1 MKRGQSEIITIL
13 IIIVLIILSVIL
25 LWQISKNLLEKNKEE
40 LTLDRL
46 SDSIIIN
53 ERSSFIGNNNNL
65 IQLQLTRRAD
75 NIDINSLQIIALTN
89 DKTLTYI
96 IEDYPENLET
106 KNYILNISE
115 IKQVNEILIYPVL
128 QNRGLGIG
136 ERLFIE
142 DIKQNTGQIDTTLD
156 VINPININNINNPES
171 LCIPKFSCGNWDDCH
186 VVYDLDDI
194 VNGSITLEGLQ
205 ERKCIDNNQCSQD
218 INEKKSCETKIQIEI
233 EKVNVCENKYQYL
246 EITNSNT
253 KELISRLELTE
264 GKLNIQFLFSNTTKY
279 YPYCFN
285 NIQDCDEDGIDCV
298 DENSNKDSCPV
309 CE

>member
-142 DIKQNTGQIDTTLD
+142 DIKQNM
-156 VINPININNINNPES
+156 VEKN
-171 LCIPKFSCGNWDDCH
+171 KFIKKYEIIYNKAFNMIMEN
-186 VVYDLDDI
+186 L
-194 VNGSITLEGLQ
+194 
-205 ERKCIDNNQCSQD
+205 
-218 INEKKSCETKIQIEI
+218 NEQK
-233 EKVNVCENKYQYL
+233 
-246 EITNSNT
+246 
-253 KELISRLELTE
+253 
-264 GKLNIQFLFSNTTKY
+264 
-279 YPYCFN
+279 
-285 NIQDCDEDGIDCV
+285 
-298 DENSNKDSCPV
+298 
-309 CE
+309 